1 MPNFGQDEIKCYAS
15 YWVTDFFLGSRF
27 FYSVPDPD
35 QWNELKTLIF
45 ISQYTM
51 CPLYH
56 FKATNE
62 CCDVFFQL
70 QNIMDSQYLT
80 YIAVTNWFKLF
91 VPCDFFVPH
100 PQHILR
106 CRCVQKVLPNIHC
119 ILLLTVY
126 INGRNFFD
134 IQYANSD
141 ARPFTPDC
149 FSFFNTV
156 KDCFSLG

>member
-1 MPNFGQDEIKCYAS
+1 MNWKH
-15 YWVTDFFLGSRF
+15 WFLYRNIPCVH
-27 FYSVPDPD
+27 YIT
-35 QWNELKTLIF
+35 LKLQMNVVMF
-45 ISQYTM
+45 
-51 CPLYH
+51 
-56 FKATNE
+56 
-62 CCDVFFQL
+62 FFQL